1 MFRLFVAFPFG
12 SRCLCLV
19 YSSALFLL
27 ALLIKILTLFAYQK
41 KKKKLLEERRGKTE
55 VQT

>member
-1 MFRLFVAFPFG
+1 MFRLFVALPFG

-27 ALLIKILTLFAYQK
+27 ALLIKILTSFAYQK
-41 KKKKLLEERRGKTE
+41 KKKKIVRRAKRKN
-55 VQT
+55 

>member
-1 MFRLFVAFPFG
+1 MFRLFVALPFG

-41 KKKKLLEERRGKTE
+41 KKKIVRRAKRKN
-55 VQT
+55 